1 MRPLN
6 AGEKGKGQ
14 TKIWKVMLEHSCLAM
29 LCPDGK
35 TSARDAFTFD
45 NVLNTDSTTVQL
57 FEKVAK
63 PIPRLERS
71 GGTNGTVFAYGQ
83 TSCGKTYTM

>member
-14 TKIWKVMLEHSCLAM
+14 TKIWKVMPEHSCLAM

-63 PIPRLERS
+63 PIVLS
-71 GGTNGTVFAYGQ
+71 VLAGINGTVFAYGQ